1 MDNKS
6 GQHEM
11 VGFVLIVV
19 IVVIAMMV
27 FLVISTRNA
36 PESSDSLEVSHILN
50 ALMEQTTSCAIV
62 YEPDYDNIADLFK
75 SCHKNNQCTNLNRNS
90 CDYLQEVLIEVLDK
104 AFETENEINSYSLNF
119 SEVERTPKIE
129 ISKGVCKGEGSS
141 AQQLISSEN
150 TQLLVRLRL
159 CKDI

>member
-50 ALMEQTTSCAIV
+50 ALWTW
-62 YEPDYDNIADLFK
+62 
-75 SCHKNNQCTNLNRNS
+75 
-90 CDYLQEVLIEVLDK
+90 
-104 AFETENEINSYSLNF
+104 
-119 SEVERTPKIE
+119 
-129 ISKGVCKGEGSS
+129 
-141 AQQLISSEN
+141 
-150 TQLLVRLRL
+150 LR
-159 CKDI
+159 